1 MPTIVQRVSNA
12 VAQGTRWRATPNA
25 RAEKDQTIKIS
36 SQKKAETQAGGW
48 ITFSALHWITFRA
61 LQTCD
66 TQELDDQRTVEKIGP
81 CGAEVGDGVED
92 QRTGGVENGLI
103 VVAVQFPATK

>member
-61 LQTCD
+61 LQTYGSCACFSRRMRRSMILGNRP
-66 TQELDDQRTVEKIGP
+66 EI
-81 CGAEVGDGVED
+81 VGRRLRRLASGDH
-92 QRTGGVENGLI
+92 I
-103 VVAVQFPATK
+103 